1 MLTDDEIDDNN
12 LAIDEAKK
20 AVEDLPISTVTESLL
35 QAQASTSLEILRIM
49 LDMQDCLTEM
59 LVRLPPKYGDEGS
72 VLH

>member
-12 LAIDEAKK
+12 LAIEAKK